1 MKRVNRDG
9 PRLLGTRA
17 RPPQAGAEDLAARAA
32 HGTVVDA
39 RRTADF
45 AKGHVRG
52 TLNVPFG
59 NSFPTYAGSVLP
71 YDRPLT
77 LIVPEQLL
85 DEALR
90 ALASVGLDDVAG
102 WLPPEA
108 VQSAQPPETTA
119 PVAATDVAPRVA
131 AGAVTVVDVR
141 GRSEWD

>member
-9 PRLLGTRA
+9 RRLLGAGA
-17 RPPQAGAEDLAARAA
+17 RPDKAGADDLAARAA
-32 HGTVVDA
+32 RGTVVDT

-77 LIVPEQLL
+77 LIVPEGLL

-108 VQSAQPPETTA
+108 VQSARELETTTQ
-119 PVAATDVAPRVA
+119 VAAKDVAPRVA